1 MTAPTHLELVLH
13 LLDHSLVDCND
24 CFCGQVDDIELSG
37 DFGSPLRVS
46 ALLVGPGAW
55 GPRLPRLFEWLAARL
70 FGTGRVR
77 VPFDQIA
84 EIAEHIKLK
93 STAGAL
99 GLGKLDRKAG
109 RWLKAI
115 PGSEKAH

>member
-1 MTAPTHLELVLH
+1 MTAPAHLELVLH
-13 LLDHSLVDCND
+13 LLDHSVVDCND
-24 CFCGQVDDIELSG
+24 VFCGQVDDIEFSG
-37 DFGSPLRVS
+37 DFGAPLQVS
-46 ALLVGPGAW
+46 ALLIGPGAW
-55 GPRLPRLFEWLAARL
+55 GPRLPAVFAWLAARL
-70 FGTGRVR
+70 FGTRRVR
-77 VPFDQIA
+77 LPFSEIS

-93 STAGAL
+93 STASAL